1 MSREDLT
8 MTAPAVTK
16 DDLARLAAAYPDV
29 FTRTLRQRLM
39 PWLIALGIFAY
50 AGLSFWH
57 FDLGSLFRGGHW
69 ERAGI
74 ELLQWVSYETR
85 PTIDIKGDRLETSF
99 HHFDVLGYA
108 PKPDWIRTTGTGKT
122 QVQWSGDA
130 YRMTLT
136 PSDAEI
142 VNGAD
147 RLHFRNSPTGWVL
160 DGPAPV
166 SVKLQEGGARISFGL
181 VGNVELDKTSVTI
194 RKRFAGWANFF
205 FDPDSKLWG
214 KSWPELAVLMT
225 SGPRLDPAR
234 SNLSLALDNFS
245 NNANWQ
251 HGDVWIKLLQTI
263 VMAFVGT
270 LFGAILAFPLAFLAA
285 ANITRVTAF
294 NQLAKRFFDVLR
306 CVGLLVWALFFTRG
320 FGPGPLSGIS
330 AIFVSEV
337 GLLGKTYTEALENID
352 NKQREGISSVGAT
365 ATQVQRYGVLPQV
378 LPVFTS
384 QALYQWE
391 SNTRS
396 ATVIGAMGAGG
407 IGLKLIE
414 SMRTGSNWANVCY
427 MVILILI
434 VVYVFDGISTWLRRR
449 LIVGA

>member
-1 MSREDLT
+1 MA
-8 MTAPAVTK
+8 APAVTK
-16 DDLARLAAAYPDV
+16 EDLARLASDFPAV
-29 FTRTLRQRLM
+29 FTPPLRQRLT
-39 PWLIALGIFAY
+39 PWLVAFGILAY
-50 AGLSFWH
+50 AVLSFWQ
-57 FDLGSLFRGGHW
+57 FNLGSLFQGGARW
-69 ERAGI
+69 ERAGL

-85 PTIDIKGDRLETSF
+85 PSVEIKGDKLATSF
-99 HHFDVLGYA
+99 HKFDVLGYA
-108 PKPDWIRTTGTGKT
+108 PDPDWIQTTGDGKT
-122 QVQWSGDA
+122 EVQWWGDA
-130 YRMTLT
+130 YRMMLT
-136 PSDAEI
+136 PTDADI
-142 VNGAD
+142 VNGTE
-147 RLHFRNSPTGWVL
+147 RLHFRNGPTGWVL
-160 DGPAPV
+160 DGPAPA

-181 VGNVELDKTSVTI
+181 IGNVELDKTSINI
-194 RKRFAGWANFF
+194 RKRFAGWANFV

-214 KSWPELAVLMT
+214 KSWSELAVLMT
-225 SGPRLDPAR
+225 AGPRLDPKQ
-234 SNLSLALDNFS
+234 SNLSLAFDNFW

-285 ANITRVTAF
+285 ANITRIMPL
-294 NQLAKRFFDVLR
+294 NQLTKRFFDFLR

-330 AIFVSEV
+330 AIFVTEV

-352 NKQREGISSVGAT
+352 NKQREGVGSVGASGM
-365 ATQVQRYGVLPQV
+365 QVQRYGVLPQV

-434 VVYVFDGISTWLRRR
+434 VVYVFDGISSALRKR
-449 LIVGA
+449 LISGAQ